1 MGNPCRSQER
11 ESPSTQSSPRTST
24 SSAGHSNGA
33 AAAAAPPPPVAQKL
47 IPPSDANP
55 YPTTFVQADTSSF
68 KQVVQ
73 MLTGSSDMSGKPS
86 LPSCRNGPKRPAFK
100 LCERRHN
107 SFKNLRINPLL
118 PSDFSPRKPQQQ
130 AAPPPEILSP
140 SVLDFP
146 SLTLSP
152 VTPLIPDPFYRRPDP
167 NSAAGIWPE
176 ERAAPPTAAAVA
188 AVEKGFY
195 LLPSPRSATT
205 PREADPPQLLPLFP
219 VFSSASP

>member
-107 SFKNLRINPLL
+107 SFKNLRINPSF
-118 PSDFSPRKPQQQ
+118 PPISPRGSRSSRRRRRRRFSPQRAGFPILDAQPRH
-130 AAPPPEILSP
+130 AADPRPLLSP
-140 SVLDFP
+140 PRSQF
-146 SLTLSP
+146 
-152 VTPLIPDPFYRRPDP
+152 RRRDL
-167 NSAAGIWPE
+167 ARGE
-176 ERAAPPTAAAVA
+176 GRPPTAAAVA

>member
-1 MGNPCRSQER
+1 M
-11 ESPSTQSSPRTST
+11 
-24 SSAGHSNGA
+24 
-33 AAAAAPPPPVAQKL
+33 AQKL
-47 IPPSDANP
+47 IPPSDASP
-55 YPTTFVQADTSSF
+55 YPTTFVQADSSSF

-86 LPSCRNGPKRPAFK
+86 LPASRNGPKRPAFK

-118 PSDFSPRKPQQQ
+118 PSDFSPRKHQQQ
-130 AAPPPEILSP
+130 QGAAPPEILSP

-176 ERAAPPTAAAVA
+176 ERAAAAA

-195 LLPSPRSATT
+195 LLPSPRSAAT
-205 PREADPPQLLPLFP
+205 PGKPDPPQLLPLFP
-219 VFSSASP
+219 VSSASP